1 MPVLTATQSCPRR
14 LRRRQG
20 SFALQASILVGLLAA
35 SSAPTPLYALYQ
47 AEWHFSAL
55 TVTVVFSAYA
65 LALLVALLAV
75 GTLSDYLGR
84 RPVLAGAL
92 LAEAAAMAF
101 FATAHGVAEL
111 IAARIVQGLAT
122 GAASGA
128 AGAALLDFEYPG
140 RPGRAALANSVTP
153 VSGMAAGVLASTALV
168 QYAPAPTRT
177 VYLVLLALFT
187 ALALTPETAHPHP
200 GAWRSLRPR
209 IAIAPSA
216 RRTMLLAAPGVI
228 AAWALGGFYS
238 SLGPGLARTIDPL
251 APRAVGGLVF
261 FALSSAAAL
270 AVVAA
275 RTLPASTASTGGA
288 AMLIPGALLT
298 LSSPY
303 QHSLVALFTGTVL
316 SGVGFG
322 AVTQGTLRQL
332 LSRAAADE
340 SAGTL
345 AAYFVLSYLA
355 MSIPAILA
363 GVLTNRYGLT
373 TAVSLYGATVVL
385 LALTALA
392 VPPLPRR
399 QPATNRPLAQTSP
412 TDP

>member
-1 MPVLTATQSCPRR
+1 MSVATATPSRPRAL
-14 LRRRQG
+14 LRRGG
-20 SFALQASILVGLLAA
+20 SFALQASVLIGLLAA

-65 LALLVALLAV
+65 LALLVALLAA
-75 GTLSDYLGR
+75 GTLSDHLGR

-92 LAEAAAMAF
+92 LAEAASMAI
-101 FATAHGVAEL
+101 FATAHGVADL
-111 IAARIVQGLAT
+111 ITARVVQGLAT

-128 AGAALLDFEYPG
+128 AGAALLDFEHPH

-168 QYAPAPTRT
+168 QFAPAPTRT
-177 VYLVLLALFT
+177 VYLILLLLFT
-187 ALALTPETAHPHP
+187 AQAAAVALTPETAHPHP
-200 GAWRSLRPR
+200 GAWHSLRPS

-216 RRTMLLAAPGVI
+216 RRTMLLTAPGVI

-238 SLGPGLARTIDPL
+238 SLGPSLARTIAPL
-251 APRAVGGLVF
+251 TPRAVGGLVF
-261 FALSSAAAL
+261 FTLSLAAAL
-270 AVVAA
+270 AVLAA
-275 RTLPASTASTGGA
+275 RSLPASTASIAGSA
-288 AMLIPGALLT
+288 LLVPGALLT

-303 QHSLVALFTGTVL
+303 EHSLLALFAGTVL
-316 SGVGFG
+316 AGVGFG
-322 AVTQGTLRQL
+322 SVTQGALRRL
-332 LSRAAADE
+332 LSGTQAAE

-345 AAYFVLSYLA
+345 AAYYVLSYLA

-373 TAVSLYGATVVL
+373 TAVSLYGATVIL
-385 LALTALA
+385 LALAALA
-392 VPPLPRR
+392 IPLLTRHHTAPR
-399 QPATNRPLAQTSP
+399 
-412 TDP
+412 

>member
-1 MPVLTATQSCPRR
+1 MPVLTATQSCPLT
-14 LRRRQG
+14 LRRRRG
-20 SFALQASILVGLLAA
+20 SFTLQASILVGLLAA

-92 LAEAAAMAF
+92 LAEAAAMAV

-168 QYAPAPTRT
+168 QYAPAPTHT

-187 ALALTPETAHPHP
+187 AQAAALALTPETAHPHP

-216 RRTMLLAAPGVI
+216 RRTMLLSAPGVI

-303 QHSLVALFTGTVL
+303 QHSLVALFAGTVL

-345 AAYFVLSYLA
+345 AAYYVLSYLA

-363 GVLTNRYGLT
+363 GILTNRYGLT

-392 VPPLPRR
+392 VPPLTRR
-399 QPATNRPLAQTSP
+399 RPAT
-412 TDP
+412 D

>member
-14 LRRRQG
+14 Q
-20 SFALQASILVGLLAA
+20 SFALHASILVGLLAA
-35 SSAPTPLYALYQ
+35 SSAPTPLYTLYQ

-92 LAEAAAMAF
+92 LAEAAAMAV

-111 IAARIVQGLAT
+111 IAARIIQGLAT

-168 QYAPAPTRT
+168 QYAPAPTHT

-187 ALALTPETAHPHP
+187 AQAAALALTPETAHPHP

-216 RRTMLLAAPGVI
+216 RRTMLLTAPGVT

-251 APRAVGGLVF
+251 APRAVGGLLF

-275 RTLPASTASTGGA
+275 RTLPASTAHTGGA

-303 QHSLVALFTGTVL
+303 QHSLVALFAGTVL

-332 LSRAAADE
+332 LSRSAADE

-345 AAYFVLSYLA
+345 AAYYVLSYLA

-385 LALTALA
+385 LALTAFA

-399 QPATNRPLAQTSP
+399 RPATA
-412 TDP
+412 